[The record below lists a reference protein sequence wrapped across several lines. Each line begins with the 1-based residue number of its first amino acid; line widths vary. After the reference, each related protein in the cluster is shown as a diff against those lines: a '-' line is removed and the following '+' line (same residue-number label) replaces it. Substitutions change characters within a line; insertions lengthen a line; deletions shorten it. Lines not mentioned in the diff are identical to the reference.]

1 MSVIHLTSAVK
12 LPPAKF
18 LTLSFALLIAVGSI
32 LLWMPWSSASR
43 TTSYIDA
50 LFTATSAVCV
60 TGLITLNTATHWS
73 FVGKAIILLL
83 IQAGGLGVMT
93 VATLFA
99 FVMGKRIG
107 LKQRI
112 LIQEALGQLT
122 LSGVVRLTRHI
133 LLVTAIIE
141 GFGAFLLTLRFLAQM
156 PPLQALWYGVFHAVS
171 AFCNA
176 GFDIFGDSL
185 VRFVTDPLVNFVV
198 TGLIITGGIGF
209 TVIAELYQ
217 YFTSKE
223 RLSLHSKLVLKV
235 TVFLILSGTILVWL
249 LERTNQ
255 DTIAGLGIPGQLLAS
270 YFQSVTARTA
280 GFNTIDISAIR
291 PATALILI
299 CLMFI
304 GASPGGTGGGIK
316 TSTAAVI
323 VAAVYA
329 MAAGKSEVEISE
341 RRIPTGIV
349 LKAMGIATISACLV
363 TSVAIGLSVFQRAQ
377 TLPIV
382 FETVSAFG
390 TVGLSMGITSEL
402 TALGKLLIILTMFA
416 GRVGPLTLA
425 MAIVADTN
433 HTTVKHPEEKVIVG

>member
-1 MSVIHLTSAVK
+1 MSVIRLTSMVR

-18 LTLSFALLIAVGSI
+18 LTLSFALLIAIGSL
-32 LLWMPWSSASR
+32 LLWMPWASNAHN
-43 TTSYIDA
+43 TTYIDA

-60 TGLITLNTATHWS
+60 TGLITLNTASHWTIA
-73 FVGKAIILLL
+73 GKLIIILL
-83 IQAGGLGVMT
+83 IQVGGLGIMT

-99 FVMGKRIG
+99 FLVGKRIS

-112 LIQEALGQLT
+112 LMQEALGQWT

-133 LLVTAIIE
+133 LLVTAVIE
-141 GFGAFLLTLRFLAQM
+141 GFGAILLTARFVKQM
-156 PPLQALWYGVFHAVS
+156 PLIRAAWYGVFHAVS

-185 VRFVTDPLVNFVV
+185 VRFVADPLVNFVM
-198 TGLIITGGIGF
+198 TGLIIAGGIGF
-209 TVIAELYQ
+209 TVIVEIYQ
-217 YFTSKE
+217 YFVSKE
-223 RLSLHSKLVLKV
+223 KLSFHSRLVLKV
-235 TVFLILSGTILVWL
+235 TALLIIGGTILIWV
-249 LERTNQ
+249 LERDNPK
-255 DTIAGLGIPGQLLAS
+255 TIAGLTLPGQFLAS

-280 GFNTIDISAIR
+280 GFNTVDIGLIR

-323 VAAVYA
+323 AAAMYS

-341 RRIPTGIV
+341 RRIGSGVV
-349 LKAMGIATISACLV
+349 LRALCIAGISACLV
-363 TSVAIGLSVFQRAQ
+363 VSVVIGLSVLQRTD
-377 TLPIV
+377 TLPLI

-390 TVGLSMGITSEL
+390 TVGLSMGATAEL
-402 TALGKLLIILTMFA
+402 TTLSKLLIIITMFA

-425 MAIVADTN
+425 MAVVAEPS
-433 HTTVKHPEEKVIVG
+433 HMAVKHPEEKLMVG